1 MKKLFPVAA
10 VGLAMTFGPSL
21 AHARQI
27 VDLNVSGVV
36 GPTGELDGVDTI
48 NAGLLTVGAQDINTA
63 NDLGG
68 GITTDAADT
77 ASIIFTDSSI
87 ITGFVGTGGSTFLDI
102 SAGTNGNTVTFNG
115 PVFSTT
121 FSVSGTGTINFNG
134 GFTSNSGSTVDFAGD
149 GFINLAAGQ
158 TLKGAITNTAG
169 AGTGTL
175 TLNANSIVDGAV
187 GAASG
192 LKLIEV
198 VGGDVLITGQVNA
211 AEYTF
216 GTNILNVGGAFEI
229 PVAGVIN
236 TTIFSLSDYGQAVPV
251 GFATIGNALQ
261 VNVDVTGPIADGS
274 SFNIVDAASGTNGS
288 TVTAT
293 SSSLR
298 YQFAA
303 APTTNGLVLLTATQI
318 PLADVV
324 APAADPVAPI
334 IGPIVDA
341 LPVTPETEP
350 VLTAITLLPTPAA
363 VAAALAQL
371 APGASNFGAP
381 MTSFGVTQRFQSQLA
396 SRLDTALPICS
407 EVGAYDKLNIVRYQ
421 DGTVCHP
428 DGRHAHWWMTGT
440 GFLADQGDV
449 DGFEGYDARTLGMM
463 IAYERALSATT
474 RAGFGLTY
482 ANSAVEANTYDN
494 EVDINSYQGTLFLRH
509 TPGDWFTNVALTYG
523 YDDYTSSRTIAFP
536 GFGAT
541 ANADY
546 DGHQV
551 TAYGVVGHDF
561 YIDDG
566 RTVITPNTSLQYTH
580 MRVGAYTESG
590 AGGVNLN
597 VGKQT
602 YDFVQSSV
610 GVRIARNFMLP
621 GMQILRPA
629 FHVNWLHSFGD
640 RTMTNTASFTGG
652 GPAFTIDAPARDR
665 DMFNVGGGIELA
677 GSAGWSVS
685 AVYDRQ
691 WQNDN
696 YSADQVMLTLVLHM

>member
-1 MKKLFPVAA
+1 MKKTLPVAA
-10 VGLAMTFGPSL
+10 IGLAIAFGASP
-21 AHARQI
+21 AVARQI
-27 VDLNVSGVV
+27 VVLPGVV
-36 GPTGELDGVDTI
+36 GPTGELDGVDTQGP
-48 NAGLLTVGAQDINTA
+48 GLLTVGAQDINTA
-63 NDLGG
+63 NDAGG

-77 ASIIFTDSSI
+77 ANIIFTDSSI
-87 ITGFVGTGGSTFLDI
+87 ITGFVGTVGSTFLDI
-102 SAGTNGNTVTFNG
+102 SAGTAGNTVTFNG
-115 PVFSTT
+115 AVFSTT

-158 TLKGAITNTAG
+158 TLTGAITNTAG
-169 AGTGTL
+169 AHTGTL
-175 TLNANSIVDGAV
+175 TLNANSIVAGAV

-198 VGGDVLITGQVNA
+198 VGGDALITGQVNA
-211 AEYTF
+211 AEYIF
-216 GTNILNVGGAFEI
+216 GTNILNVGGTFEI
-229 PVAGVIN
+229 PVAGIIN
-236 TTIFSLSDYGQAVPV
+236 TTIFSLSDYGHVVPV
-251 GFATIGNALQ
+251 GAASIGNALQ
-261 VNVDVTGPIADGS
+261 INVDVTGPIADGS

-303 APTTNGLVLLTATQI
+303 LPTTNGLVQITATQV
-318 PLADVV
+318 PLAVIV
-324 APAADPVAPI
+324 APTADPVAPI

-341 LPVTPETEP
+341 LPVTPDTEP

-381 MTSFGVTQRFQSQLA
+381 LTSFGVTQRFQSQLA
-396 SRLDTALPICS
+396 SHLDRVLPTCS
-407 EVGAYDKLNIVRYQ
+407 EVGEYDKLNIVRYE

-428 DGRHAHWWMTGT
+428 DGRHAHWWMTAT
-440 GFLADQGDV
+440 GYFADQGNIG
-449 DGFEGYDARTLGMM
+449 GFEGYDSRTLGLM

-482 ANSAVEANTYDN
+482 AQSEVDANSFDN
-494 EVDINSYQGTLFLRH
+494 NVDINSYQATLFMRH
-509 TPGDWFTNVALTYG
+509 APGDWFANAALTYG
-523 YDDYTSSRTIAFP
+523 YDDYTSRRNIDFP
-536 GFGAT
+536 GFSAT
-541 ANADY
+541 AAADY
-546 DGHQV
+546 DGHQF
-551 TAYGVVGHDF
+551 TAYGVAGRHF

-566 RTVITPNTSLQYTH
+566 RTVFTPSTSLQYTH
-580 MRVGAYTESG
+580 MRVGGYTETG

-597 VGKQT
+597 VGEQT
-602 YDFVQSSV
+602 YDFIQSSV
-610 GVRIARNFMLP
+610 GAEIARNFMLP

-629 FHVNWLHSFGD
+629 LHANWLHSFGD

-665 DMFNVGGGIELA
+665 NTYNVGGGIELA
-677 GSAGWSVS
+677 GSPSWSIG
-685 AVYDRQ
+685 AVYDHH
-691 WQNDN
+691 WNN
-696 YSADQVMLTLVLHM
+696 NSFSSDQIMLNLVLHL